1 MKINVYSSNKQ
12 SLFEALEEIKTKT
25 QKDFKQIDFLLIAL
39 NPKYESIDKEINKIF
54 PNIKYAAFHAIDA
67 FKNDEITTN
76 ITISVIEF
84 EKNANINLYAIDNLN
99 SDTKTN
105 LKKIANY
112 LNKNQNCFHIIIVSL
127 DKKIGHYLNSISN
140 YLNYKPINNIIGG
153 ISSGK
158 KIDNELRTWQFTNNK
173 IIKNGLI
180 IISFKNMKANIG
192 ISLGFKPYGITYKIT
207 KAKGTKI
214 YEVDYE
220 TKFSTIVKRLLKGI
234 KNFDEKYLWYI
245 PLNILDEKDGY
256 VATLRTI
263 KKIKDDYVELF
274 GDIKNGQKF
283 KLSFAT
289 EDDLLE
295 EDKKIALKTKKEI
308 KEFDAIFNFSCM
320 ARQYI
325 LYNKQKEEIEIYYK
339 TFKAPPFGFFTFGE
353 IGPDK
358 MHKKLKLYNET
369 SILLAMKEI

>member
-339 TFKAPPFGFFTFGE
+339 TFKAPLFGFFTFGE

>member
-1 MKINVYSSNKQ
+1 MKVNIYSSNKQ
-12 SLFEALEEIKTKT
+12 NLFEALKEIKKEI
-25 QKDFKQIDFLLIAL
+25 QKDFKKIDFLLIAL
-39 NPKYESIDKEINKIF
+39 NPKYESIDKDIKAIF

-67 FKNDEITTN
+67 FKNDEITVN
-76 ITISVIEF
+76 ITVSVFEF
-84 EKNANINLYAIDNLN
+84 EKNTDISLYYIDNINLDNIKETID
-99 SDTKTN
+99 
-105 LKKIANY
+105 Y
-112 LNKNQNCFHIIIVSL
+112 LNKNKTYFHIMITGFNE
-127 DKKIGHYLNSISN
+127 KITEYLNIISDN
-140 YLNYKPINNIIGG
+140 LNYSPINNIIGG
-153 ISSGK
+153 ISSGIE
-158 KIDNELRTWQFTNNK
+158 IDNELRTWQFTNNK

-180 IISFKNMKANIG
+180 IISFKNVKTQIG
-192 ISLGFKPYGITYKIT
+192 ISLGFKPYGITYKVT
-207 KAKGTKI
+207 KANNSKI
-214 YEVDYE
+214 YEVDYGI
-220 TKFSTIVKRLLKGI
+220 KFSAIAKKLLKGI
-234 KNFDEKYLWYI
+234 KNIDEKYLWYI

-274 GDIKNGQKF
+274 GDIQNGQKF

-295 EDKKIALKTKKEI
+295 EDKKITIKVKKQI
-308 KEFDAIFNFSCM
+308 KEADAIFNFSCI

-325 LYNKQKEEIEIYYK
+325 LSSKQKEEVKIYYK
-339 TFKAPPFGFFTFGE
+339 TFKAPLFGFFTFGE